1 MHVIMQMHK
10 YSNIIVERA
19 DFNFIML
26 RFLNTGTMFFFLFYF
41 IFLLILLFIY
51 LFLEYLSYS
60 IVHLTLLFIILD
72 LY

>member
-1 MHVIMQMHK
+1 MQMHK

-19 DFNFIML
+19 DFSFIML
-26 RFLNTGTMFFFLFYF
+26 RFLNTGTMFFYFIFYF
-41 IFLLILLFIY
+41 INIVIY

-60 IVHLTLLFIILD
+60 IVHLMLLFIILD

>member
-1 MHVIMQMHK
+1 MQMHK

-19 DFNFIML
+19 DFSFNML
-26 RFLNTGTMFFFLFYF
+26 RFLNTGTMLFFYF
-41 IFLLILLFIY
+41 INIVIY

-60 IVHLTLLFIILD
+60 VVYLSLLFIILD

>member
-1 MHVIMQMHK
+1 MQMHK

-19 DFNFIML
+19 DFSFIML
-26 RFLNTGTMFFFLFYF
+26 RFLNTCTMFFFLIFNF
-41 IFLLILLFIY
+41 INIVIY

-60 IVHLTLLFIILD
+60 IVHLSLLFIILD

>member
-10 YSNIIVERA
+10 HSNIIVERA
-19 DFNFIML
+19 DFSFIML
-26 RFLNTGTMFFFLFYF
+26 RFLNTDTMFFYF
-41 IFLLILLFIY
+41 IFYFINIVIY